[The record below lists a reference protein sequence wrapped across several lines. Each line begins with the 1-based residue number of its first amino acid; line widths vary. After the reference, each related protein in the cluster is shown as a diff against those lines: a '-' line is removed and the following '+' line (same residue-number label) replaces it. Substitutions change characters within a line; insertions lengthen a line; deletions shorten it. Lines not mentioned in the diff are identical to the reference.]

1 MSPSAESSS
10 ALSDYTSAQ
19 FNTILIYLSASN
31 FNWIFNSFQHSNW
44 CFFSAY
50 VHFNLIQCLHLNWN
64 LQHFNCHYRFSF
76 FHFYFIQ
83 SMSTISKRTTT
94 NFHVWTLLPKHIGC
108 GSYHVFMFCLSFLTS
123 SAPVIHTLTHKHTHI
138 FTAAHSSFLA
148 AVQHYGEKLNLNADI
163 CHMHLAADVEVTP
176 MFWRHFFFSL
186 LDQTKLPWISQLWV
200 NKRATRLGQIGL
212 MAGLCLP
219 FAVIYSCVYS
229 SCRYPLW
236 SSVPSS
242 FPAPPPGA
250 NEETLSR
257 YIRCDT
263 YPPQP
268 PVWSCVSLVSD
279 TEKNVQFLRTE

>member
-176 MFWRHFFFSL
+176 MFWRHFFFFHSWTKPSYREFPSCEWTSGRRGSAKSDWWLGSVCL
-186 LDQTKLPWISQLWV
+186 LLLFIHVFILPVVIPSDPASPHPFLPLPQV
-200 NKRATRLGQIGL
+200 PTRKH
-212 MAGLCLP
+212 CLVTSG
-219 FAVIYSCVYS
+219 VI
-229 SCRYPLW
+229 RTHPNPLFE
-236 SSVPSS
+236 VVCP
-242 FPAPPPGA
+242 
-250 NEETLSR
+250 
-257 YIRCDT
+257 
-263 YPPQP
+263 
-268 PVWSCVSLVSD
+268 
-279 TEKNVQFLRTE
+279 